1 MKPSKKTLAYT
12 VYVIGI
18 TIFFLW
24 YLFPSDSLKA
34 YLSQRLAQGNPAVK
48 ITIDRISPVLP
59 PGIKLYN
66 VGIAHQNR
74 PLIDL
79 ANVKVMPGLGSLF
92 SQTTTVNFKGRV
104 CEGTLNGQAQF
115 GDRQQGAG
123 IKIEGWISGVQVQQI
138 SALKQ
143 FSENRISW
151 ALGGNFVYDGSAST
165 PSLAANLSLANCRVE
180 LATPV
185 FNQKSFDFKTIATD
199 LAMQNNSL
207 QIEQLSAR
215 GSQLDLDLNGSIAL
229 NQSDPDQNALN
240 LTGKLTPHHVFL
252 AKIEKE
258 IPVDFLRKKQA
269 GKNAFAFKVD
279 GTLDEPGFSLN

>member
-1 MKPSKKTLAYT
+1 MKPSKKTLLYT

-59 PGIKLYN
+59 PGLKLYN
-66 VGIAHQNR
+66 VGIAHQNM

-115 GDRQQGAG
+115 SDRQQGAG

-143 FSENRISW
+143 LSENRISG
-151 ALGGNFVYDGSAST
+151 ALGGNFVYGDSAPT
-165 PSLAANLSLANCRVE
+165 PSLAANLSLTNCRVE
-180 LATPV
+180 LATPI
-185 FNQKSFDFKTIATD
+185 FNQKSFDFKTIAAD

-215 GSQLDLDLNGSIAL
+215 RSQLDLDLTGSIAL
-229 NQSDPDQNALN
+229 NESDPDQNALN

-269 GKNAFAFKVD
+269 GKNAFAFKID